1 MLKKVT
7 DRENE
12 VKSMWTIKEILEHY
26 RKITS
31 MSVDELAEVIGLS
44 RNALYVRYRQPGQWR
59 LCELTNAY
67 DFLKVPREE
76 RKYEENI

>member
-1 MLKKVT
+1 
-7 DRENE
+7 
-12 VKSMWTIKEILEHY
+12 MWTIKEILEHY

-67 DFLKVPREE
+67 DF
-76 RKYEENI
+76 